1 MNEYLKSGRQALR
14 SLYFL
19 IIGLALTKSIST
31 LFASNGVTNQ
41 FSLPNLSE
49 GFLFLVF
56 MSFITRFSLGAYRVL
71 SADIEIE
78 HRRPK
83 IVCDI
88 IGFFIQALAFYVY
101 SVNFYDLMLS
111 QYTIIFISLTDL
123 IWLLILRIGYKIR
136 GDVDA
141 QWLKHNVI
149 IILLLGINI
158 LVFHAKSFVGI
169 SFLIIVS
176 AIAAALD
183 FVKNADFYF
192 STKNSPAL
200 RIFVA
205 GPYGDSEP
213 KKVIETNVDRAREI
227 GKELALKG
235 HFPFI
240 PHTML
245 HGWETDKRFT
255 VENFKSIDFQWL
267 DFCDALYFIAPSTG
281 ANIEKERA
289 SKRGLQIFT
298 SLDAVPTVVNH
309 KATKA
314 V

>member
-19 IIGLALTKSIST
+19 IIGLALTKSISI
-31 LFASNGVTNQ
+31 LFASKALANQ
-41 FSLPNLSE
+41 FALPTLSE
-49 GFLFLVF
+49 GVLFLVF

-101 SVNFYDLMLS
+101 SVNFYDLLLS
-111 QYTIIFISLTDL
+111 QYTIIFISLVDL
-123 IWLLILRIGYKIR
+123 IWLLILWIGYKIR

-141 QWLKHNVI
+141 QWLQHNVI
-149 IILLLGINI
+149 IILLLGFNI
-158 LVFHAKSFVGI
+158 LTFHTRPFIGM

-176 AIAAALD
+176 GIAAALD

-192 STKNSPAL
+192 STKSTPAL

-205 GPYGDSEP
+205 GPYGDNEP
-213 KKVIETNVDRAREI
+213 KKVIQANVNRAREV

-235 HFPFI
+235 HYPFI

-267 DFCDALYFIAPSTG
+267 DFCDALYFIAPSAG
-281 ANIEKERA
+281 ANVEKERA
-289 SKRGLQIFT
+289 SKRGIHIFT
-298 SLDAVPTVVNH
+298 SLDDVPTVINR
-309 KATKA
+309 
-314 V
+314 